1 MSYTVLL
8 FGIFILLAGI
18 IVLAKPDSILS
29 LFRKNSESNGLYDL
43 AVIARLILG
52 ITLLIYADQSKYPL
66 ALQILGWLSVTAAI
80 ILLATGRSRF
90 KKLIT
95 WALGLAP
102 TFMRITGLFAILL
115 GGFLIYAVA

>member
-1 MSYTVLL
+1 MSYVILL
-8 FGIFILLAGI
+8 FGFLVLLLGIVIL
-18 IVLAKPDSILS
+18 VKPDSVLS

-80 ILLATGRSRF
+80 ILLAIGRSRF

-95 WALGLAP
+95 WVLDLAL
-102 TFMRITGLFAILL
+102 TFMRIAGLFAILL